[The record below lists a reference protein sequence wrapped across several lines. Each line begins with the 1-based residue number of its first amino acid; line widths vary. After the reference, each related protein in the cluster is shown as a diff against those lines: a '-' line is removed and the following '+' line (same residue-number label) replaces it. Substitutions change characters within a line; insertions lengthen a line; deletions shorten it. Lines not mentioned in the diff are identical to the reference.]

1 MINESGAGFTGEM
14 RGQVDQTR
22 STVKANGNGQVIL
35 NTNYNTIPRCNALH
49 SAQSE

>member
-1 MINESGAGFTGEM
+1 MINQSGAGFTDVI
-14 RGQVDQTR
+14 RGQVNQTR

-49 SAQSE
+49 FAQSE